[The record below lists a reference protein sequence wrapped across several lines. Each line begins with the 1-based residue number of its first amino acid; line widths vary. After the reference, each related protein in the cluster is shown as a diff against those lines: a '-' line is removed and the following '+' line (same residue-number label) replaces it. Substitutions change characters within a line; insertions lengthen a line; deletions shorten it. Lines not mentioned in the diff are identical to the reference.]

1 MSTFNILKK
10 IFPFHYSVIGEGND
24 KAIKEFKKYLNF
36 KVHEIKQGST
46 FNGWVIPQPYK
57 IKKAKI
63 FDLKKKCVFDGKKNP
78 LGLIINTSGYK
89 GIVSNKV
96 LKKNIF
102 THSENDQFTPYHCV
116 NQYRPGLKNWGFCM
130 SKKEKAKLNEK
141 YYNVEIEKIKKNT
154 SMKILEYNLK
164 GHSNKTIIIYSH
176 NCHPFQANDNMSGC
190 SVGISLIKDLMKKK
204 NFFSYK
210 LIIGP
215 EHFGPLFWL
224 KNQKETSNF
233 IGAIKIGALGSSN
246 PIKLQKSFQNNSF
259 LDFYAE
265 KFYTQKINFKIG
277 KFKEIWG
284 NDEIVFESV
293 GYEIPSITFTRYPFK
308 YYHSD
313 QDNLKNINKVKLE
326 KSFNFLKHFLIFIE
340 KNSSNLTLFEKKKEK
355 KNRVKKNNNKNLKFK
370 FLGKGLYC
378 LSNKKYNL
386 YKPVWDPASEIKRNR
401 NIGRNW
407 HNLMTDLPRVSN
419 NGVEIIKLSKNYK
432 IKFQSLINY
441 LTKWQKVKLGKIYK

>member
-1 MSTFNILKK
+1 MSTFKILKK

-46 FNGWVIPQPYK
+46 FNGWVVPQSYK

-63 FDLKKKCVFDGKKNP
+63 FDLKKNCVFDGKKNP
-78 LGLIINTSGYK
+78 LGLILNTSGHK

-102 THSENDQFTPYHCV
+102 THSENDQFTPFHCV
-116 NQYRPGLKNWGFCM
+116 NQYRPGLKKWGFCM
-130 SKKEKAKLNEK
+130 SKKEKDKLNEK
-141 YYNVEIEKIKKNT
+141 YYKVEIEKIKKNT
-154 SMKILEYNLK
+154 SMKVLEYNLK
-164 GHSNKTIIIYSH
+164 GHSNKTVIIYSH

-190 SVGISLIKDLMKKK
+190 SVGISLIRDLMKKK

-210 LIIGP
+210 LIIAP
-215 EHFGPLFWL
+215 ELLGPLFWL
-224 KNQKETSNF
+224 KSQKETSNF
-233 IGAIKIGALGSSN
+233 IGAIKLGALGSSD
-246 PIKLQKSFQNNSF
+246 PMKLQKSFQNNSF

-313 QDNLKNINKVKLE
+313 KDNLKNINKVKLE
-326 KSFNFLKHFLIFIE
+326 KSFNFLKQFLTFIE
-340 KNSSNLTLFEKKKEK
+340 KNSSNLGSFKKKKKK
-355 KNRVKKNNNKNLKFK
+355 KNRVKKNNKKNLKFK

-386 YKPVWDPASEIKRNR
+386 YKAVWEPTSEVKRNR

-407 HNLMTDLPRVSN
+407 HKLMTELPMIAKE
-419 NGVEIIKLSKNYK
+419 GVEISYLLKKNKLPKK
-432 IKFQSLINY
+432 HLLKY
-441 LTKWQKVKLGKIYK
+441 LSEWEKKKLGIIYK

>member
-1 MSTFNILKK
+1 MSTFKILKK

-46 FNGWVIPQPYK
+46 FNGWVVPQSYK

-63 FDLKKKCVFDGKKNP
+63 FDLKKNCVFDGKKNP
-78 LGLIINTSGYK
+78 LGLILNTSGYK

-102 THSENDQFTPYHCV
+102 THSENDQFTPFHCV
-116 NQYRPGLKNWGFCM
+116 NQYRPGLKKWGFCM
-130 SKKEKAKLNEK
+130 SKKEKDKLNEK
-141 YYNVEIEKIKKNT
+141 YYKVEIEKIKKNT
-154 SMKILEYNLK
+154 SMKVLEYNLK
-164 GHSNKTIIIYSH
+164 GHSNKTVIIYSH

-190 SVGISLIKDLMKKK
+190 AVGISLIKDLMKKK

-210 LIIGP
+210 LIIAP
-215 EHFGPLFWL
+215 ELLGPLFWL
-224 KNQKETSNF
+224 KSQKETSNF
-233 IGAIKIGALGSSN
+233 IGAIKLGALGSSD
-246 PIKLQKSFQNNSF
+246 PMKLQKSFQNNSF

-313 QDNLKNINKVKLE
+313 KDNLKNINKVKLE
-326 KSFNFLKHFLIFIE
+326 KSFNFLKQFLTFIE
-340 KNSSNLTLFEKKKEK
+340 KNSSNLGLFKKKKEK
-355 KNRVKKNNNKNLKFK
+355 KNRVKKNNKKNLKFK

-378 LSNKKYNL
+378 LSNRKYNL
-386 YKPVWDPASEIKRNR
+386 YKAVWEPTSEVKRNR

-407 HNLMTDLPRVSN
+407 HKLMTELPMIAKE
-419 NGVEIIKLSKNYK
+419 GVEISYLLKKNKLPKK
-432 IKFQSLINY
+432 HLLKY
-441 LTKWQKVKLGKIYK
+441 LSEWEKKKLGIIYK